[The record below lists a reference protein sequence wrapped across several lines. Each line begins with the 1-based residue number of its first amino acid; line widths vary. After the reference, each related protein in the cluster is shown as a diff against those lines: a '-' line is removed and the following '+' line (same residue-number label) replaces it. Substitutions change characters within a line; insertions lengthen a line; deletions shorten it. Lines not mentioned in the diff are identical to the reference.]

1 MKRHIPGLSDN
12 GNQGEKIPE
21 GIFLVKV
28 LRTSY
33 RYHPQKPFYT
43 VRFLILEPPAHA
55 GQEFTG
61 RLYCSERALW
71 KMNWF
76 LRDFQY
82 DPELLGQDEI
92 EDRALKGLQGVAK
105 ISRAVFN
112 GHTFV
117 SLDGFAPATEWQEV
131 STSLIPETSEQEA
144 HNDL

>member
-12 GNQGEKIPE
+12 GNQEENIPE

-28 LRTSY
+28 LKTSY

-43 VRFLILEPPAHA
+43 VRFLILEPPPQA

-82 DPELLGQDEI
+82 DPELLVVPRGCPGQ
-92 EDRALKGLQGVAK
+92 ED
-105 ISRAVFN
+105 S
-112 GHTFV
+112 
-117 SLDGFAPATEWQEV
+117 FAPSKAEFR
-131 STSLIPETSEQEA
+131 SSPPRM
-144 HNDL
+144 